1 MLDKLKVQINLLKDV
16 FDEQTKEVQN
26 NRNPDKSRKNT
37 SKNDSVFLQAQQV
50 EMIKVKKDDKEDER
64 DLNAEEEKLLA
75 LFEENDQEIDGML
88 DIVIE
93 KMDNIQLHA

>member
-1 MLDKLKVQINLLKDV
+1 
-16 FDEQTKEVQN
+16 
-26 NRNPDKSRKNT
+26 
-37 SKNDSVFLQAQQV
+37 
-50 EMIKVKKDDKEDER
+50 MIKVKKDDKEDER

-93 KMDNIQLHA
+93 KMDNI